1 MFQPKIIIGI
11 TGTCAAGK
19 DTIADY
25 LVKNKGFSHHS
36 CSEVLKDELG
46 KRGLEQTIPNFAT
59 VGNEMRR
66 NFGNGILAKELLEK
80 VFRNREEKIAITSLR
95 HPEEIKEIKMLKNC
109 YIISVDAPI
118 SSRYERIKKRNKK
131 RDHIS
136 FEKFKEEEEKQMR
149 GEGAA
154 MKIAECLNMA
164 DFKITNN
171 KDFTDLHQK
180 IEEISQ
186 KVLK

>member
-1 MFQPKIIIGI
+1 MFQPKIVIGI

-25 LVKNKGFSHHS
+25 LVKNKGFLHHS
-36 CSEVLKDELG
+36 CSEILKDELG
-46 KRGLEQTIPNFAT
+46 KRGLEKTIPNFAA

-80 VFRNREEKIAITSLR
+80 IFRNREEKIAVTSLR
-95 HPEEIKEIKMLKNC
+95 HPDEIKEIKMLKNC
-109 YIISVDAPI
+109 CVISVDAPI
-118 SSRYERIKKRNKK
+118 AARYERVKKRNKE

-149 GEGAA
+149 GKGSA
-154 MKIAECLNMA
+154 MKLAECLNMA
-164 DFKITNN
+164 DFKVLN
-171 KDFTDLHQK
+171 DREFGELYQK
-180 IEEISQ
+180 IEEILK